1 MLLEKF
7 VMIFCLLILQPMDLG
22 LNDTKPDI
30 SQLSISSS
38 SSGPFA
44 GIGSS
49 SHYIGSGNVSSTQG
63 FGGYGLPSSHSGG
76 SMTSGGFFD
85 GGGMFGG
92 MPSQVP
98 GGSLPSPL
106 MHSQVSVDAS
116 IFDSSVY
123 VFV

>member
-1 MLLEKF
+1 
-7 VMIFCLLILQPMDLG
+7 MDLG

-49 SHYIGSGNVSSTQG
+49 PYLGSGNVSSTQG

-76 SMTSGGFFD
+76 SMTSGGGFFD
-85 GGGMFGG
+85 GAAMFGG

-106 MHSQVSVDAS
+106 MHSQVSEDEVLS
-116 IFDSSVY
+116 GQCSFLQCITVSRLKL
-123 VFV
+123 